1 MKVRDC
7 MSRDV
12 HLARPDDT
20 ILEAARA
27 MAEIDAGALPVAEV
41 DRLVGMI
48 TDRDIAVRAVA
59 QGRGPETRVDQV
71 MTREVLYCYEDQD
84 TDDVLHNMA
93 DVKVRRLPVVDR
105 EKQLIGIVSLSDM
118 TTGAARPPAADALQQ
133 IATPGGPHS

>member
-20 ILEAARA
+20 ICDAARA
-27 MAEIDAGALPVAEV
+27 MAEI

-48 TDRDIAVRAVA
+48 TDRDIALRAVA

-71 MTREVLYCYEDQD
+71 MTREVLYCFEDQEA
-84 TDDVLHNMA
+84 DDVLRNMG
-93 DVKVRRLPVVDR
+93 DQKVRRLPVVDR

-118 TTGAARPPAADALQQ
+118 TTGGARPPAAEALQQ

>member
-20 ILEAARA
+20 ILEAART
-27 MAEIDAGALPVAEV
+27 MAEIDAGALPVAEI

-48 TDRDIAVRAVA
+48 TDRDIALRAVA

-71 MTREVLYCYEDQD
+71 MTREVLYCFEDQD
-84 TDDVLHNMA
+84 ADDVLRNMG
-93 DVKVRRLPVVDR
+93 DLKVRRLPVVDR

-118 TTGAARPPAADALQQ
+118 TTGGARPPAAEALQQ

>member
-20 ILEAARA
+20 IRDAARA
-27 MAEIDAGALPVAEV
+27 MAEIDAGALPVAET

-59 QGRGPETRVDQV
+59 QGRGPDTRVDQV
-71 MTREVLYCYEDQD
+71 MTREVLYCYEDQEA
-84 TDDVLHNMA
+84 DDVLRNMG
-93 DVKVRRLPVVDR
+93 DMKVRRLPVVDR

-118 TTGAARPPAADALQQ
+118 TTGGARPPAAEALQQ

>member
-20 ILEAARA
+20 ICDAARA
-27 MAEIDAGALPVAEV
+27 MAEIDAGALPVAEI

-48 TDRDIAVRAVA
+48 TDRDIALRAVA
-59 QGRGPETRVDQV
+59 QGRGPDTRVDQV
-71 MTREVLYCYEDQD
+71 MTREVLYCFEDQD
-84 TDDVLHNMA
+84 TDDVLRNMG
-93 DVKVRRLPVVDR
+93 DQKVRRLPVVDR

-118 TTGAARPPAADALQQ
+118 TTGGARPPAAEALQQ